1 MTIGATPAHDDD
13 PGAELAQHHGRATPS
28 RTTIEASRLE
38 IRHELDHHRLTPT
51 MRRPILERRLRAP
64 NHKRRPPIQWM
75 AQGRKV
81 TALLT
86 PLWYH

>member
-13 PGAELAQHHGRATPS
+13 PGAELAQHHDRATLS

-51 MRRPILERRLRAP
+51 MRRPGHRITSAVHRDSMGWIRA
-64 NHKRRPPIQWM
+64 R
-75 AQGRKV
+75 
-81 TALLT
+81 
-86 PLWYH
+86 